1 MKRGL
6 YVVALDDDQI
16 ICKVWEKIIQFLS
29 TKETHWAVD
38 CLDCLYDTNL
48 KSGMHTTE
56 ELLSELKGNTYIFS
70 ARMIAY
76 PHSQIPDEQIISIN
90 DYFNSSCQSIV
101 ICADGKYF
109 EIFSK
114 CIDFLSMLSSH
125 LKDSDVEIIEWTE
138 DTLDGTWNGRTEFI
152 V

>member
-6 YVVALDDDQI
+6 YIVALEDDHI
-16 ICKVWEKIIQFLS
+16 ICKVWENIIRSLS
-29 TKETHWAVD
+29 TQETHWAVD

-48 KSGMHTTE
+48 QSGLHTTE
-56 ELLSELKGNTYIFS
+56 ELLAELKDNTYIFF
-70 ARMIAY
+70 ARMIGY
-76 PHSQIPDEQIISIN
+76 PDNQIPDEKIISIN
-90 DYFNSSCQSIV
+90 DYLNSSCQSIV

-114 CIDFLSMLSSH
+114 RIDLLSALSSH
-125 LKDSDVEIIEWTE
+125 LKEGDVEIKEWME
-138 DTLDGTWNGRTEFI
+138 DTPDGTWGGRTEFI